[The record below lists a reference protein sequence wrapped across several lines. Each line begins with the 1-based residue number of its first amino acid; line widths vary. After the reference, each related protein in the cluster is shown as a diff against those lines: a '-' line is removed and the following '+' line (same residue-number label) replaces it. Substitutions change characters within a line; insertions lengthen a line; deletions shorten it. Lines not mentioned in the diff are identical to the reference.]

1 MSALTSELAVP
12 VPRPRQRRNSVS
24 VAAILAGRRF
34 TLTARTPR
42 ELLVPLLTPVLFALV
57 IAPALKKAL
66 HTSADYESYVAV
78 GTIGLLIPLNTMFSG
93 ISVLVDRE
101 SGARRE
107 LLAAP
112 IYRPLLVVGNL
123 LVATATTALQVG
135 VLLGFAVLRR
145 IHFHV
150 GGSGLLW
157 FLAAALLFTVAMY
170 GIAETLAARIPRS
183 EEYIARLPAIA
194 IVPWFL
200 AGSLFPITSLP
211 LVLAWFARFLP
222 LTHALALMRWGLL
235 HDSSGLQNIWRTTNT
250 TAMASMSLAVVAL
263 FALLM
268 TTVSIRV
275 FARSA
280 VQ

>member
-1 MSALTSELAVP
+1 MTAISPDIALP
-12 VPRPRQRRNSVS
+12 GPRQRSRSLSVTGTL
-24 VAAILAGRRF
+24 AARRF
-34 TLTARTPR
+34 TLTTRTPR

-66 HTSADYESYVAV
+66 HTTASYESYVAV

-93 ISVLVDRE
+93 ISVLVDQE

-112 IYRPLLVVGNL
+112 IHRALLVAGNL
-123 LVATATTALQVG
+123 LVAVATTALQIG

-150 GGSGLLW
+150 TGTGLLW
-157 FLAAALLFTVAMY
+157 FLAVTLLFTVAMY
-170 GIAETLAARIPRS
+170 GIAETLAARVSRS

-211 LVLAWFARFLP
+211 LVLAWIARFLP

-235 HDSSGLQNIWRTTNT
+235 HDDSGLHNIWRSGNT
-250 TAMASMSLAVVAL
+250 SATAALSFAVVAA
-263 FALLM
+263 FALMLSV
-268 TTVSIRV
+268 VSVRV
-275 FARSA
+275 FTRGA
-280 VQ
+280 VR

>member
-1 MSALTSELAVP
+1 MTAISPEIALPGRPHRNRSLSVTATLA
-12 VPRPRQRRNSVS
+12 
-24 VAAILAGRRF
+24 ARRF
-34 TLTARTPR
+34 TLTTRTPR

-66 HTSADYESYVAV
+66 HTSASYESYVAV

-93 ISVLVDRE
+93 ISVLVDQE

-112 IYRPLLVVGNL
+112 IHRALLVAGNL
-123 LVATATTALQVG
+123 LVAVATTALQIG

-150 GGSGLLW
+150 TGTGLLW
-157 FLAAALLFTVAMY
+157 FLGVTLLFTVAMY
-170 GIAETLAARIPRS
+170 GIAETLAARVSRS

-211 LVLAWFARFLP
+211 LVLAWIARFLP

-235 HDSSGLQNIWRTTNT
+235 NDDNGLHNIWRSGNT
-250 TAMASMSLAVVAL
+250 SATAALSFMVVAA
-263 FALLM
+263 FALML
-268 TTVSIRV
+268 TVVSVRV
-275 FARSA
+275 FTRGA
-280 VQ
+280 VR

>member
-1 MSALTSELAVP
+1 MSAISPELTL
-12 VPRPRQRRNSVS
+12 PRQRARTRSLRATGTL
-24 VAAILAGRRF
+24 AARRF
-34 TLTARTPR
+34 ALTARTPR
-42 ELLVPLLTPVLFALV
+42 ELVVPLLTPVLFALV

-66 HTSADYESYVAV
+66 HTTASYESYVAV

-112 IYRPLLVVGNL
+112 IRRPLLVVGNL
-123 LVATATTALQVG
+123 LVAVSTTALQVG
-135 VLLGFAVLRR
+135 VLLGFAVARR

-150 GGSGLLW
+150 TATGLLW
-157 FLAAALLFTVAMY
+157 FIAVALLFAIAMY
-170 GIAETLAARIPRS
+170 GIAETLAARVPRS

-200 AGSLFPITSLP
+200 AGSLFPITALP
-211 LVLAWFARFLP
+211 VALTWVARFLP

-235 HDSSGLQNIWRTTNT
+235 HDNTGLANIWRSSNT
-250 TAMASMSLAVVAL
+250 TAMASLSLAVVAV
-263 FALLM
+263 FALLL

-275 FARSA
+275 FTRDA
-280 VQ
+280 VR